1 MSRLAVKVES
11 TTPPPAPAPAT
22 TPAPMPSMEP
32 HHPVDVPSAPPAS
45 PTIHGAF
52 STPPAVRVPTG
63 VALPPPAIAPDS
75 ATDAIIKHSKM
86 TSELNGMLSE
96 YEKGM
101 HFPSW
106 RSSVEFCVDMFK
118 GRIPQAQLVHYV
130 RKKLGPKARTYT
142 QTNPFV
148 TEAETLPELLHVLEQ
163 EFRPRK
169 MERAEAT
176 ANLRQSEGQKAKESV
191 DKVKASFT
199 QYNCAFPQTEHDL
212 HTLILRHFNA
222 RARRFMSDRLRLM
235 AVQQH
240 TLSMSDLEE
249 VAREFDADQ
258 EAMKAS
264 PSQPVAGAHRHDHY
278 TRSRARQE
286 RSPAAMEWQDNLRR
300 NDPESYDILNTSLDD
315 ANHRQRGERPP
326 SQYADHSF
334 MPQHSMH
341 PDRSRG
347 AGRGGG
353 GRQMGGGRGQR
364 PSFQEGR
371 PTGQGPPGSYPQ
383 ATAVSLSGNVR
394 SNSPQLPRSANDVH
408 VANLRGRPRK
418 AEPEL
423 RTSPPADK
431 SRVPAQNSNPLILD
445 RYRARTGLSHLKTG
459 RDAVASSPVN
469 LSMKSLAQ
477 MVTDKRCQKAQ
488 KALQEV
494 ASWLEESDPDSPAQ
508 VSASAPTYS
517 EVVQNSSQSPIF
529 ASPQAPSVV
538 VPQGAQVN
546 SAQMGQAVM
555 AVYNVSMPHVQANI
569 VADKSDDPVLLH
581 LDSGASMGC
590 ISQKAWERDQAK
602 LKASGATRVKLQPLK
617 LCMYNNVSSIVT
629 EYVVGANVQVG
640 RATYTIDL
648 LVVPDA
654 TYDYLLGPDFL
665 ARYAVSLHFHE
676 HHVRLG
682 CSREDASGRKKGAG
696 YQRVPLFYTGSNLY
710 LRVQGPRNYHNNDG

>member
-1 MSRLAVKVES
+1 
-11 TTPPPAPAPAT
+11 
-22 TPAPMPSMEP
+22 
-32 HHPVDVPSAPPAS
+32 
-45 PTIHGAF
+45 
-52 STPPAVRVPTG
+52 
-63 VALPPPAIAPDS
+63 
-75 ATDAIIKHSKM
+75 
-86 TSELNGMLSE
+86 
-96 YEKGM
+96 
-101 HFPSW
+101 
-106 RSSVEFCVDMFK
+106 MFK

-130 RKKLGPKARTYT
+130 RKKLGPRARTYT
-142 QTNPFV
+142 QTNPSV
-148 TEAETLPELLHVLEQ
+148 TEAETLPELLHALEQ

-176 ANLRQSEGQKAKESV
+176 ANLRQNESQKAKEIV
-191 DKVKASFT
+191 DRLKTSFT

-212 HTLILRHFNA
+212 HTLILQHFNA
-222 RARRFMSDRLRLM
+222 HACRFMSDRLRFM

-249 VAREFDADQ
+249 VAREFDVDQ

-264 PSQPVAGAHRHDHY
+264 PSQPSAGAHRHDRY
-278 TRSRARQE
+278 TRSRACQE
-286 RSPAAMEWQDNLRR
+286 RSPAAVKWQDNLRR
-300 NDPESYDILNTSLDD
+300 NDPESYDVLNTSLDD
-315 ANHRQRGERPP
+315 ANHRQRGERPL
-326 SQYADHSF
+326 SHYADHSF
-334 MPQHSMH
+334 MPQHPMH

-353 GRQMGGGRGQR
+353 GRQTSGGRGQR

-371 PTGQGPPGSYPQ
+371 PTGRGPPRSYPQ

-408 VANLRGRPRK
+408 IAKLRGRPRK

-431 SRVPAQNSNPLILD
+431 SQEPAQNSNPLILD
-445 RYRARTGLSHLKTG
+445 RYKARTGLMHLKTG
-459 RDAVASSPVN
+459 RDAVASSLVN

-477 MVTDKRCQKAQ
+477 MVTDKRCQ

-538 VPQGAQVN
+538 VPQRAQVN

-555 AVYNVSMPHVQANI
+555 AVYNVCMPHVHANI
-569 VADKSDDPVLLH
+569 VADKSDDSVLLH
-581 LDSGASMGC
+581 LDSWASMGC

-617 LCMYNNVSSIVT
+617 LCMYNNDSSTGT

-640 RATYTIDL
+640 RATYNIDL

-654 TYDYLLGPDFL
+654 TYDYLLGSDFL
-665 ARYAVSLHFHE
+665 ARYDVSLHFHE
-676 HHVRLG
+676 DYVRLG

-696 YQRVPLFYTGSNLY
+696 YQRVPLLYTGSNLY
-710 LRVQGPRNYHNNDG
+710 LRVQGPRNYHNNKRRCPLMATRSVFFLVEM